1 MDEEGKI
8 YVKEPNKEI
17 TKHEPAL
24 EAFGAIE
31 IEFKTVM
38 DGLGNDTKLVPF
50 KVEYEKLFRALTK
63 SFQHE
68 QHLTKKCNELSSEI
82 NKNAAAVKEAL
93 QLSQKDQCA
102 IALLKQDTEK
112 AWASVEERKRKEQSI
127 AHTVDRLQEEVN
139 KLSEQLQQERARVLR
154 QGEDL
159 EKTSGEKDQLKALRD
174 NHLHQIEQLSK
185 TKSDFQKENESLES
199 ELEEL
204 TSKSA
209 IKKKEM
215 ELQSTEINSV
225 KKRYDASESS
235 KVALKEKLEQK
246 TIDYVDV
253 QYSASL
259 EKKKSDQLK
268 KELREANTRMEKQ
281 ASECEELSHQ
291 TQHLSDTVESQK
303 NKMVS
308 ICDDLKKHREEL
320 KIAQAAQNR
329 IASEKSHLQRKYDSE
344 HRNALRLQQA
354 VDDAKAIAHTREKE
368 VHSLRQEL
376 DKSNRRE
383 DQSFRELEV
392 INREKNLL
400 TDKSQRYEQK
410 AKEADE
416 EIRHRE
422 QTIIS
427 LEKELSCTR
436 DTAISTQ
443 KKLSSLEKLCE
454 KHSNDLSHERTVA
467 ENVNDAVRSRDIEL
481 QDMKKEISKWE
492 LKSSDQMQMCN
503 QLRAERGKTSRQLVD
518 AQEDIKRLQNQVSI
532 LSNEIKSLRR
542 ELSSKD
548 EFLAKER
555 LDTKQEKAKKD
566 QASGEVSR
574 TKQRLDQQE
583 FVIQKQDLEIR
594 RLNATMK
601 QMDDEVLDQKKEYDQ
616 IVNERDVLGAQ
627 LIRRNDEIALLQER
641 MKMQEA
647 TLKKGEIQ
655 YKERLGDIRLLSI
668 KLQDLKREINAK
680 QETPS
685 RDDHISRDLAKKE
698 KELLEEKI
706 KVKALSDELEN
717 PLNVHR
723 WRKLGGSDP
732 ATFDLVQKI
741 EILQKR
747 LIKKTEQ
754 VMEKDA
760 IIQEHDTSLASLKKQ
775 LDRHRQPDTT
785 VVEKLSISEN
795 EVREKER
802 QMRAMAGE
810 LNMNQTQVSEYRKEM
825 DRLNHELHEM
835 KHKYFEQKKKE
846 AAMKERELEWL
857 AESGMLDLDM
867 DMERAEMD
875 GMTLSSSHRLAQKP
889 LRYVGGGFR
898 AIPHVNHSSHCTDV
912 RVVR

>member
-8 YVKEPNKEI
+8 NVKEPTKEK
-17 TKHEPAL
+17 TKHEPTL
-24 EAFGAIE
+24 EAFGAVE

-63 SFQHE
+63 SFQNE
-68 QHLTKKCNELSSEI
+68 QHLTNKCNELSSEI
-82 NKNAAAVKEAL
+82 NTNAAAVKEAL

-102 IALLKQDTEK
+102 IALLKKDTEK
-112 AWASVEERKRKEQSI
+112 ARASVEESKRKEQSI
-127 AHTVDRLQEEVN
+127 AHTVDRLQEKVN
-139 KLSEQLQQERARVLR
+139 KVSEQLQQERARALR
-154 QGEDL
+154 QEEDL
-159 EKTSGEKDQLKALRD
+159 EKTSGEQDQLIALRD
-174 NHLHQIEQLSK
+174 NHLYQIDQLSK
-185 TKSDFQKENESLES
+185 AKSDLQKENDSLES

-209 IKKKEM
+209 IKAKEV
-215 ELQSTEINSV
+215 ELQSMDINSV
-225 KKRYDASESS
+225 KKQYDASESS
-235 KVALKEKLEQK
+235 KVALKAKLEQK
-246 TIDYVDV
+246 TIDYVDL
-253 QYSASL
+253 QYSASSAN
-259 EKKKSDQLK
+259 KNSDQLK
-268 KELREANTRMEKQ
+268 KELQEANTKMEKQ
-281 ASECEELSHQ
+281 ASECKELSQQ

-303 NKMVS
+303 NKVVS
-308 ICDDLKKHREEL
+308 ICNDLKKHRDEL

-329 IASEKSHLQRKYDSE
+329 IVSEKSHMQRKYDSE
-344 HRNALRLQQA
+344 HKNALRLQQT
-354 VDDAKAIAHTREKE
+354 VDDAKAVAHTREKE
-368 VHSLRQEL
+368 VHSLQQEL
-376 DKSNRRE
+376 DKSKCRE
-383 DQSFRELEV
+383 DQSFRELGV

-400 TDKSQRYEQK
+400 TDKSQRYEEK
-410 AKEADE
+410 TKEADD
-416 EIRHRE
+416 EILHRE

-427 LEKELSCTR
+427 LDKELSCAR
-436 DTAISTQ
+436 DTAISKQ
-443 KKLSSLEKLCE
+443 KKLSSLEKICE

-467 ENVNDAVRSRDIEL
+467 ENVKNTVRSRDIEL
-481 QDMKKEISKWE
+481 QDMKREISKWE

-503 QLRAERGKTSRQLVD
+503 QLRGERGKTSRQLVD
-518 AQEDIKRLQNQVSI
+518 AQEDIKRLQNQVSV

-548 EFLAKER
+548 EFLVKER
-555 LDTKQEKAKKD
+555 LDMKQEKAKKD

-583 FVIQKQDLEIR
+583 CVIQTQDLEIR

-601 QMDDEVLDQKKEYDQ
+601 QMDDEGLDQKKEYDQ

-655 YKERLGDIRLLSI
+655 YQERLGDIRLLSI
-668 KLQDLKREINAK
+668 KFQDLKREINAK

-685 RDDHISRDLAKKE
+685 HDDHISRDLAKKE

-732 ATFDLVQKI
+732 ATFELVQKI

-760 IIQEHDTSLASLKKQ
+760 IIQEHEKAFTSLKKH
-775 LDRHRQPDTT
+775 LDRQPDTS
-785 VVEKLSISEN
+785 VVDKLSVSEN

-810 LNMNQTQVSEYRKEM
+810 LNMNQTLVSEYRKEI
-825 DRLNHELHEM
+825 DRLNHELHDM

-857 AESGMLDLDM
+857 AEAGMLDLDM
-867 DMERAEMD
+867 DMEGAEMD
-875 GMTLSSSHRLAQKP
+875 GMTLSSSHRLARKP

-898 AIPHVNHSSHCTDV
+898 AFPHVHHPSH
-912 RVVR
+912 